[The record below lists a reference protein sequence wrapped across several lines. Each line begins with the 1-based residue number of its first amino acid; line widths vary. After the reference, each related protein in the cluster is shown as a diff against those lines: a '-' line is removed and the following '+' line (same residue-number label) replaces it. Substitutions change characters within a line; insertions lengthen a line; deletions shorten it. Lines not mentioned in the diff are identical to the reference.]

1 MESRRLKSVE
11 HSFLAVM
18 EQFLQTVDLM
28 DHTVLIPMKLID
40 LPVKDLI
47 PAKGSAAD
55 SFLQNNMNMRAF
67 YLMVKA
73 MRIKLSLGH
82 SHYSEDEESVV
93 PLEREIRESCHRLN
107 QLALVA
113 RYIKTSTLNLGPN
126 DELPSFQNF
135 KNKTLLAAENCL
147 LGALKK
153 FVDEVESLEK
163 SVLFPCLLK
172 DHRVSEQMPQFNEGI
187 QTLYDVFALLKT
199 LRAELLSGSRN
210 FELPD
215 AKLQQKLSELLQTFS
230 RYTDM
235 ARNLTA
241 RYEEEVRCSWFRF
254 LREERARY
262 SGVNFIN
269 AMLWNAYFPQ

>member
-1 MESRRLKSVE
+1 MNITQSENLGFAPVKGTRVVNRSLSYSMESRRLKSVE

-241 RYEEEVRCSWFRF
+241 RYEEEVRCS
-254 LREERARY
+254 
-262 SGVNFIN
+262 
-269 AMLWNAYFPQ
+269 

>member
-82 SHYSEDEESVV
+82 SHYSEDEESLV

-254 LREERARY
+254 LREERARD

-269 AMLWNAYFPQ
+269 TMLWNTYFKQ

>member
-1 MESRRLKSVE
+1 MNITQSENPRFAPVKGTRVVNRSLSYSMESRRLKSVE

-82 SHYSEDEESVV
+82 SHYSEDEESLV

-172 DHRVSEQMPQFNEGI
+172 DHRVSEPMPQFNEGI

-241 RYEEEVRCSWFRF
+241 RYEEEVRCS
-254 LREERARY
+254 
-262 SGVNFIN
+262 
-269 AMLWNAYFPQ
+269 

>member
-40 LPVKDLI
+40 LPVKDLM

-82 SHYSEDEESVV
+82 SHYSEDEESLV

>member
-1 MESRRLKSVE
+1 MNITQSENPRFAPVKRTRVVNRSLSYSMESRRLKSVE

-40 LPVKDLI
+40 LPVKDLM

-82 SHYSEDEESVV
+82 SHYSEDEESLV

-172 DHRVSEQMPQFNEGI
+172 DYRVSEQMPQFNEGI

-241 RYEEEVRCSWFRF
+241 RYEEEVRCS
-254 LREERARY
+254 
-262 SGVNFIN
+262 
-269 AMLWNAYFPQ
+269 

>member
-1 MESRRLKSVE
+1 MNITQSENPRFAPVKGTRVVNRSLSYSMESRRLKSVE

-40 LPVKDLI
+40 LPVKDLM

-82 SHYSEDEESVV
+82 SHYSEDEESLV

-172 DHRVSEQMPQFNEGI
+172 DHRVSEPMPQFNEGI

-241 RYEEEVRCSWFRF
+241 RYEEEVRCS
-254 LREERARY
+254 
-262 SGVNFIN
+262 
-269 AMLWNAYFPQ
+269 

>member
-1 MESRRLKSVE
+1 MNITQRENPRLAPVEGKRVVNTSLSYSMESRRLKSVE

-28 DHTVLIPMKLID
+28 DHTVMIPMKLID
-40 LPVKDLI
+40 LPVKDLM

-82 SHYSEDEESVV
+82 SHYSEDEESLV

-241 RYEEEVRCSWFRF
+241 RYEEEVRCS
-254 LREERARY
+254 
-262 SGVNFIN
+262 
-269 AMLWNAYFPQ
+269 

>member
-1 MESRRLKSVE
+1 MNITQSENPRFAPVKRTRVVNRSLSYSMESRRLKSVE

-82 SHYSEDEESVV
+82 SHYSEDEESLV

-172 DHRVSEQMPQFNEGI
+172 DYRVSEQMPQFNEGI

-241 RYEEEVRCSWFRF
+241 RYEEEVRCS
-254 LREERARY
+254 
-262 SGVNFIN
+262 
-269 AMLWNAYFPQ
+269 

>member
-28 DHTVLIPMKLID
+28 DHTVMIPMKLID
-40 LPVKDLI
+40 LPVKDLM
-47 PAKGSAAD
+47 PAKSSAAD

-82 SHYSEDEESVV
+82 SHYSEDEESLV
-93 PLEREIRESCHRLN
+93 PLEREIRESYHRLN

-241 RYEEEVRCSWFRF
+241 RYEEEVRCS
-254 LREERARY
+254 
-262 SGVNFIN
+262 
-269 AMLWNAYFPQ
+269 

>member
-1 MESRRLKSVE
+1 MNITQRENPRFAPVKGTRVVNRSLSYSMESRRLKSVE

-40 LPVKDLI
+40 LPVKDLM

-82 SHYSEDEESVV
+82 SHYSEDEESLV

-172 DHRVSEQMPQFNEGI
+172 DYRVSEQMPQFNEGI

-241 RYEEEVRCSWFRF
+241 RYEEEVRCS
-254 LREERARY
+254 
-262 SGVNFIN
+262 
-269 AMLWNAYFPQ
+269 

>member
-1 MESRRLKSVE
+1 MNITQSENPRFAPVKGTRVVNRSLPYSMESRRLKSVE

-82 SHYSEDEESVV
+82 SHYSEDEESLV

-172 DHRVSEQMPQFNEGI
+172 DHRVSEPMPQFNEGI

-241 RYEEEVRCSWFRF
+241 RYEEEVRCS
-254 LREERARY
+254 
-262 SGVNFIN
+262 
-269 AMLWNAYFPQ
+269 

>member
-1 MESRRLKSVE
+1 MNITQRENPRFAPVEGKRVVNTSLSYSMESRRLKSVE

-40 LPVKDLI
+40 LPVKDLM

-82 SHYSEDEESVV
+82 SHYSEDEESLV

-113 RYIKTSTLNLGPN
+113 RYIKTSTLNLGPS

-241 RYEEEVRCSWFRF
+241 RYEEEVRCS
-254 LREERARY
+254 
-262 SGVNFIN
+262 
-269 AMLWNAYFPQ
+269 

>member
-1 MESRRLKSVE
+1 MNITQRENPRFAPVEGKRVVNTSLSYSMESRRLKSVE

-82 SHYSEDEESVV
+82 SHYSEDEESLV

-172 DHRVSEQMPQFNEGI
+172 DYRVSEQMPQFNEGI

-241 RYEEEVRCSWFRF
+241 RYEEEVRCS
-254 LREERARY
+254 
-262 SGVNFIN
+262 
-269 AMLWNAYFPQ
+269 

>member
-1 MESRRLKSVE
+1 MNITQSENPRFAPVKGTRVVNRSLSYSMESRRLKSVE

-28 DHTVLIPMKLID
+28 DHTVMIPMKLID
-40 LPVKDLI
+40 LPVKDLM

-82 SHYSEDEESVV
+82 SHYSEDEESLV

-172 DHRVSEQMPQFNEGI
+172 DYRVSEQMPQFNEGI
-187 QTLYDVFALLKT
+187 QTLYDVFALLKA

-241 RYEEEVRCSWFRF
+241 RYEEEVRCS
-254 LREERARY
+254 
-262 SGVNFIN
+262 
-269 AMLWNAYFPQ
+269 

>member
-1 MESRRLKSVE
+1 MNITQSENPRFAPVKRTRVVNRSLSYSMESRRLKSVE

-28 DHTVLIPMKLID
+28 DHTVMIPMKLID
-40 LPVKDLI
+40 LPVKDLM

-82 SHYSEDEESVV
+82 SHYSEDEESLV

-172 DHRVSEQMPQFNEGI
+172 DYRVSEQMPQFNEGI

-241 RYEEEVRCSWFRF
+241 RYEEEVRCS
-254 LREERARY
+254 
-262 SGVNFIN
+262 
-269 AMLWNAYFPQ
+269 

>member
-82 SHYSEDEESVV
+82 SHYSEDEESLV

-269 AMLWNAYFPQ
+269 TMLSNAYFPQ

>member
-1 MESRRLKSVE
+1 MNITQRENPRFAPVEGKRVVNTSLSYSMESRRLKSVE

-82 SHYSEDEESVV
+82 SHYSEDEESLV

-241 RYEEEVRCSWFRF
+241 RYEEEVRCS
-254 LREERARY
+254 
-262 SGVNFIN
+262 
-269 AMLWNAYFPQ
+269 

>member
-1 MESRRLKSVE
+1 MNITQSENPRFAPVKGTRVVNRSLSYSMESRRLKSVE

-40 LPVKDLI
+40 LPVKDLM

-82 SHYSEDEESVV
+82 SHYSEDEESLV

-172 DHRVSEQMPQFNEGI
+172 DYRVSEQMPQFNEGI

-241 RYEEEVRCSWFRF
+241 RYEEEVRCS
-254 LREERARY
+254 
-262 SGVNFIN
+262 
-269 AMLWNAYFPQ
+269 

>member
-1 MESRRLKSVE
+1 MNITQRENPRFAPVEGKRVVNTSLSYSMESRRLKSVE

-82 SHYSEDEESVV
+82 SHYSEDEGSLV

-172 DHRVSEQMPQFNEGI
+172 DYRVSEQMPQFNEGI

-241 RYEEEVRCSWFRF
+241 RYEEEVRCS
-254 LREERARY
+254 
-262 SGVNFIN
+262 
-269 AMLWNAYFPQ
+269 

>member
-1 MESRRLKSVE
+1 MNITQRENPRFAPVKGKRVVNTSLSYSMESRRLKSVE

-82 SHYSEDEESVV
+82 SHYSEDEESLV

-230 RYTDM
+230 RYTDV

-241 RYEEEVRCSWFRF
+241 RYEEEVRCS
-254 LREERARY
+254 
-262 SGVNFIN
+262 
-269 AMLWNAYFPQ
+269 

>member
-1 MESRRLKSVE
+1 MNITQSENPRFAPVKRTRVVNRSLSYSMESRRLKSVE

-40 LPVKDLI
+40 LPVKDLM

-82 SHYSEDEESVV
+82 SHYSEDEESLV

-172 DHRVSEQMPQFNEGI
+172 DHRVSEPMPQFNEGI

-241 RYEEEVRCSWFRF
+241 RYEEEVRCS
-254 LREERARY
+254 
-262 SGVNFIN
+262 
-269 AMLWNAYFPQ
+269 

>member
-1 MESRRLKSVE
+1 MNITQRENPRFAPVEGKRVVNTSLSYSMESRRLKSVE

-40 LPVKDLI
+40 LPVKDLM

-82 SHYSEDEESVV
+82 SHYSEDEESLV
-93 PLEREIRESCHRLN
+93 PLEREIRESCQRLN

-241 RYEEEVRCSWFRF
+241 RYEEEVRCS
-254 LREERARY
+254 
-262 SGVNFIN
+262 
-269 AMLWNAYFPQ
+269 

>member
-82 SHYSEDEESVV
+82 SHYSEDEESLV

-254 LREERARY
+254 LREERARD

-269 AMLWNAYFPQ
+269 TMLWNAYFPQ

>member
-40 LPVKDLI
+40 LPVKDLM

-82 SHYSEDEESVV
+82 SHYSEDEESLV

-126 DELPSFQNF
+126 DEFPSFQNF

-241 RYEEEVRCSWFRF
+241 RYEEEVRCS
-254 LREERARY
+254 
-262 SGVNFIN
+262 
-269 AMLWNAYFPQ
+269 

>member
-1 MESRRLKSVE
+1 MNITQRENPRFAPVEGKRVVNTSLSYSMESRRLKSVE

-40 LPVKDLI
+40 LPVKDLM

-82 SHYSEDEESVV
+82 SHYSEDEESLV

-241 RYEEEVRCSWFRF
+241 RYEEEVRCS
-254 LREERARY
+254 
-262 SGVNFIN
+262 
-269 AMLWNAYFPQ
+269 

>member
-1 MESRRLKSVE
+1 MNITQRENPRFAPVEGKRVVNRSLSYSMETRRLKSVE

-40 LPVKDLI
+40 LPVKDLM

-82 SHYSEDEESVV
+82 SHYSEDEESLV

-172 DHRVSEQMPQFNEGI
+172 DYRVSEQMPQFNEGI

-241 RYEEEVRCSWFRF
+241 RYEEEVRCS
-254 LREERARY
+254 
-262 SGVNFIN
+262 
-269 AMLWNAYFPQ
+269 

>member
-28 DHTVLIPMKLID
+28 DHTVMIPMKLID

-82 SHYSEDEESVV
+82 SQYSEDEESLV

-241 RYEEEVRCSWFRF
+241 RYEEEVRCS
-254 LREERARY
+254 
-262 SGVNFIN
+262 
-269 AMLWNAYFPQ
+269 

>member
-1 MESRRLKSVE
+1 MNITQRENPRLAPVEGKRVVNTSLSYSMESRRLKSVE

-28 DHTVLIPMKLID
+28 DHTVMIPMKLID
-40 LPVKDLI
+40 LPVKDLM

-82 SHYSEDEESVV
+82 SHYNEDEESLV

-241 RYEEEVRCSWFRF
+241 RYEEEVRCS
-254 LREERARY
+254 
-262 SGVNFIN
+262 
-269 AMLWNAYFPQ
+269 

>member
-1 MESRRLKSVE
+1 MNITQSENLGFAPVKGTRVVNRSLSYSMESRRLKSVE

-28 DHTVLIPMKLID
+28 DHTVMIPMKLID
-40 LPVKDLI
+40 LPVKDLM

-82 SHYSEDEESVV
+82 SHYSEDEESLV

-241 RYEEEVRCSWFRF
+241 RYEEEVRCS
-254 LREERARY
+254 
-262 SGVNFIN
+262 
-269 AMLWNAYFPQ
+269 

>member
-1 MESRRLKSVE
+1 MNITQSENPRFAPVKRTRVVNRSLSYSMESRRLKSVE

-28 DHTVLIPMKLID
+28 DHTVMIPMKLID
-40 LPVKDLI
+40 LPVKDLM

-82 SHYSEDEESVV
+82 SHYSEDEESLV

-172 DHRVSEQMPQFNEGI
+172 DHRVSEPMPQFNEGI

-241 RYEEEVRCSWFRF
+241 RYEEEVRCS
-254 LREERARY
+254 
-262 SGVNFIN
+262 
-269 AMLWNAYFPQ
+269 

>member
-40 LPVKDLI
+40 LPVKDLM

-82 SHYSEDEESVV
+82 SHYSEDEESLV

-187 QTLYDVFALLKT
+187 QTLNDVFALLKT

-241 RYEEEVRCSWFRF
+241 RYEEEVRCS
-254 LREERARY
+254 
-262 SGVNFIN
+262 
-269 AMLWNAYFPQ
+269 

>member
-1 MESRRLKSVE
+1 MNITQRENPRFAPVEGKRVVNTSLSYSMESRRLKSVE

-40 LPVKDLI
+40 LPVKDLM

-82 SHYSEDEESVV
+82 SHYSEDEGSLV

-241 RYEEEVRCSWFRF
+241 RYEEEVRCS
-254 LREERARY
+254 
-262 SGVNFIN
+262 
-269 AMLWNAYFPQ
+269 

>member
-1 MESRRLKSVE
+1 MNITQSENLRFAPVKGTRVVNRSLSYSMESRRLKSVE

-82 SHYSEDEESVV
+82 SHYSEDEESLV

-241 RYEEEVRCSWFRF
+241 RYEEEVRCS
-254 LREERARY
+254 
-262 SGVNFIN
+262 
-269 AMLWNAYFPQ
+269 

>member
-1 MESRRLKSVE
+1 MNITQRENPRFAPVEGKRVVNTSLSYSMESRRLKSVE

-28 DHTVLIPMKLID
+28 DHTVMIPMKLID
-40 LPVKDLI
+40 LPVKDLM

-82 SHYSEDEESVV
+82 SHYSEDEESLV

-172 DHRVSEQMPQFNEGI
+172 DYRVSEQMPQFNEGI

-241 RYEEEVRCSWFRF
+241 RYEEEVRCS
-254 LREERARY
+254 
-262 SGVNFIN
+262 
-269 AMLWNAYFPQ
+269 

>member
-1 MESRRLKSVE
+1 MNITQSENLGFAPVKGTRVVNRSLSHSMESRRLKSVE

-40 LPVKDLI
+40 LPVKDLM

-82 SHYSEDEESVV
+82 SHYSEDEESLV

-241 RYEEEVRCSWFRF
+241 RYEEEVRCS
-254 LREERARY
+254 
-262 SGVNFIN
+262 
-269 AMLWNAYFPQ
+269 